1 MQKDSLKK
9 QIKDA
14 EENAKTIEDQADAAW
29 EGNESISDKFEF
41 ISWEVINKKEFPEDQ
56 WRIKNLIPRQ
66 GFTIMAS
73 ISGERKTWVAMEMA
87 RCIAQGVD
95 FLGRE
100 EFKTVA
106 GNVLY
111 IDMEQSEREFQRRGR
126 LIGLN
131 EGNKK
136 IFILNRDDID
146 FSDGEAI
153 MWLRHRIKTYQID
166 VVIADTFRAIA
177 GGLKE
182 QNAEEVR
189 EFFDAFKEFKNMGVA
204 ILWLDHLRKPTNFE
218 GKVPKKEQLL
228 GSQDKTACSEVLLM
242 LKSEL
247 GGNEISI
254 YQYKNRL
261 APEIKPFKAIMEDEI
276 DENWITQKIKFSY
289 GGLIEEAESQKERA
303 KETILAA
310 LSVSE
315 KTRQELLEI
324 VHLEAKVGGRNT
336 SEAIRELM
344 VASKLSM
351 RKNGRQN
358 CYFLPKEGESELPP
372 LDENEQGNFF
382 DTS

>member
-1 MQKDSLKK
+1 
-9 QIKDA
+9 
-14 EENAKTIEDQADAAW
+14 
-29 EGNESISDKFEF
+29 
-41 ISWEVINKKEFPEDQ
+41 
-56 WRIKNLIPRQ
+56 
-66 GFTIMAS
+66 
-73 ISGERKTWVAMEMA
+73 MEMT
-87 RCIAQGVD
+87 RCIALGVD
-95 FLGRE
+95 FLGRD
-100 EFKTVA
+100 EFKTIA

-111 IDMEQSEREFQRRGR
+111 VDMEQSEREFQRRGK

-131 EGNKK
+131 ESNKK
-136 IFILNRDDID
+136 IFVLNRDDID

-153 MWLRHRIKTYQID
+153 MWLRHRIKTYKID
-166 VVIADTFRAIA
+166 VVIIDTYRAIA
-177 GGLKE
+177 GGIQEEKAE
-182 QNAEEVR
+182 QIR
-189 EFFDAFKEFKNMGVA
+189 EFFDAFREFKNMGVA
-204 ILWLDHLRKPTNFE
+204 MIWLDHLRKPTNFE
-218 GKVPKKEQLL
+218 GKIPKKEQLL

-242 LKSEL
+242 IKSER
-247 GGNEISI
+247 GTDEIAV
-254 YQYKNRL
+254 YQHKNRL
-261 APEIKPFKAIMEDEI
+261 APEIRPFKILMEDRV
-276 DENWITQKIKFSY
+276 DEDFVTQKIEFSY
-289 GGLIEEAESQKERA
+289 GGLIEEAESQKEKA

-310 LSVSE
+310 LAVSE